1 MFPIFLKVSCFRFI
15 WTNKKVFCCNCV
27 QIILC
32 SKILEKNFWANVTK
46 YFCNSSWGT
55 NEKAE
60 LQWNCGR
67 NGLLLPLRWYSS
79 PLDLNWKYGQCWR
92 LSILLW
98 SLRQKFNPTSY
109 RIRKIFPFDQL
120 FSSKRT
126 VQNNIYKW
134 KIVFYKSIST
144 DFYLTC
150 RKDFWLL
157 FSKLGWKNS
166 NFSFIP
172 SLKKSD

>member
-1 MFPIFLKVSCFRFI
+1 MLLNIFAILPEERTRRRNCNGTVVEMGCCYHFGGIVLLST
-15 WTNKKVFCCNCV
+15 WTENTDSAGN
-27 QIILC
+27 
-32 SKILEKNFWANVTK
+32 
-46 YFCNSSWGT
+46 
-55 NEKAE
+55 
-60 LQWNCGR
+60 
-67 NGLLLPLRWYSS
+67 
-79 PLDLNWKYGQCWR
+79 WR